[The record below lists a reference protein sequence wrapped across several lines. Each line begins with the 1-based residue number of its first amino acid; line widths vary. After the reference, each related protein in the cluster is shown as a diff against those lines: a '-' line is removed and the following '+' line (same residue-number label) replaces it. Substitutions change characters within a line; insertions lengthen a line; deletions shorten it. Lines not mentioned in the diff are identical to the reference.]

1 MEKLTNLEPDTISN
15 SGLNE
20 EECVPCPTTETIQS
34 SNQLEPELIALNKK
48 LQGILYRLNILENPY
63 RSIIV
68 NTEEI
73 NDDLNKIKK
82 DLTNFSEKFN
92 FFSQINDQIE
102 QLTNIFEEYKIIY
115 IIYTTLAAVL
125 LLVLLKVLAFLLYL
139 LSCCKNCCQVCK
151 DFQELR
157 TKLKEER
164 QPHRHQDEIPYP
176 LVSYRR

>member
-1 MEKLTNLEPDTISN
+1 M
-15 SGLNE
+15 
-20 EECVPCPTTETIQS
+20 
-34 SNQLEPELIALNKK
+34 
-48 LQGILYRLNILENPY
+48 ENPY
-63 RSIIV
+63 RSIIL

-73 NDDLNKIKK
+73 NDGLNRIKNIKLNFQKKI
-82 DLTNFSEKFN
+82 N

-151 DFQELR
+151 DFQEFR

-164 QPHRHQDEIPYP
+164 QPPRHQDEIPYP

>member
-1 MEKLTNLEPDTISN
+1 MDNL
-15 SGLNE
+15 
-20 EECVPCPTTETIQS
+20 
-34 SNQLEPELIALNKK
+34 
-48 LQGILYRLNILENPY
+48 Y
-63 RSIIV
+63 RSIIL
-68 NTEEI
+68 NTKEI
-73 NDDLNKIKK
+73 NNGLNRIKT
-82 DLTNFSEKFN
+82 DLTKFSEKFE

-151 DFQELR
+151 YFQEFR

-164 QPHRHQDEIPYP
+164 QPPRHQDEIPYP